1 MNIILY
7 NILVGICCIL
17 LGYIFGSIPFA
28 ILISKKVYNT
38 DIRQEGSK
46 NAGAT
51 NVGRVLGKKAGFLV
65 FGLDVLKSIIP
76 CWVAWAILTFVPFG
90 DKPLFANVLTINKQF
105 LELGVSHALDGYIL
119 KYPAYWLTFVGAS
132 LGHCFPMFE
141 HFKGGKGAA
150 TLFGLAV
157 STCWLITLP
166 FLCLFL
172 VIVKKTHK
180 MSISVLISIGG
191 AVITHWIFFALLATR
206 VLPVDADWFI
216 GWGPTILFGLTSTL
230 VITFCYILSVIRHK
244 ENIKR
249 LIRHEESTTNLF

>member
-7 NILVGICCIL
+7 NILIGFICIL
-17 LGYIFGSIPFA
+17 IGYIFGSIPFA

-51 NVGRVLGKKAGFLV
+51 NVGRVLGRKAGFLV

-76 CWVAWAILTFVPFG
+76 IWATWAILTFVPFG
-90 DKPLFANVLTINKQF
+90 DKPLFATVSVINQQYLDF
-105 LELGVSHALDGYIL
+105 GIAHALDGYIL
-119 KYPAYWLTFVGAS
+119 KYPAYWLTFIGAS
-132 LGHCFPMFE
+132 LGHCFPIFE
-141 HFKGGKGAA
+141 KFKGGKGAA

-191 AVITHWIFFALLATR
+191 AVITHWIFFLLLALK
-206 VLPVDADWFI
+206 VLPLEADYFI
-216 GWGPTILFGLTSTL
+216 GFGPTLIFGLTSNL
-230 VITFCYILSVIRHK
+230 VLTFCYILSVIRHK